1 MLKYFYNHKNMR
13 IFRGWFFYLVIAIL
27 MVIAATVASHYY
39 NSPGGKADASSA
51 LLAKVPTLNVNL
63 NASLLSAKDVV
74 SSSTKVNIAQAAQ
87 KIASSAPE
95 KLAITGGVKGFIF
108 SYLSGNSAFLAKQGF
123 DFSQGA
129 DKNWDFSYETAHG
142 AVKLFSLKP

>member
-1 MLKYFYNHKNMR
+1 MLIYFYNHKNMK
-13 IFRGWFFYLVIAIL
+13 IFRGWFFYLGIAIL

-39 NSPGGKADASSA
+39 SSSEKKTDISA
-51 LLAKVPTLNVNL
+51 AMLDKVPALNIDL
-63 NASLLSAKDVV
+63 KGSLSLGKNAI
-74 SSSTKVNIAQAAQ
+74 SSSTKVDLAQAAQ

-123 DFSQGA
+123 DFSEGA
-129 DKNWDFSYETAHG
+129 DKNWNFSYQTAHG